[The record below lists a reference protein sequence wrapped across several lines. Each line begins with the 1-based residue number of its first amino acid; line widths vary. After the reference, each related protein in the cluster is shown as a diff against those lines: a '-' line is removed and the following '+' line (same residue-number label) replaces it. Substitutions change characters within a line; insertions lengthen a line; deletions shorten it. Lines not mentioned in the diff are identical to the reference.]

1 MQIAIVN
8 PVRKLIMLY
17 FHNRELTMCSKK
29 RHKATVKQKI

>member
-8 PVRKLIMLY
+8 PLRKLIILY
-17 FHNRELTMCSKK
+17 FHSRELIMCSKK